1 MIGRQQ
7 NNQEGKTPSLFIP
20 QGGPNQASL
29 SFSESKDSEAK
40 RAETYWTNYPRSV
53 SDVGFYIKPN
63 H

>member
-29 SFSESKDSEAK
+29 SFCAK
-40 RAETYWTNYPRSV
+40 LSHLQNFFSCYASILI
-53 SDVGFYIKPN
+53 FL
-63 H
+63 